1 VSPIADY
8 NLGRAHGTIRIDYDG
23 KRVKEAQQD
32 IKKVGQDSAVSGDQV
47 QGAAE
52 QMQAAYDNISR
63 AVKQLTT
70 DVTRHTAAE
79 TSAKARI
86 QAAEE
91 SLAAVRAKSGA
102 AAKDITN
109 AEKALQRAQTQSASA
124 SERLASSTR
133 ALQIARQKLANTPA
147 PPSDINADSSG
158 LDQTSSRLKN
168 IDKNTKSAASGL
180 NLFSNRLKIM
190 VGGLAIAAPH
200 IAGLGVSLVAL
211 AGLAGVAAGALAA
224 LGAVAGTL
232 AIGMSG
238 IGAVF
243 KAAGADAKSAGT
255 GAASSAKA
263 QRSAAQAI
271 ESAQRSLAAAYENL
285 QQVREDSARGAIQA
299 ARAILSAERDLVNAQ
314 RDAQRA
320 QANLTK
326 ARQDAT
332 RQLEDMRLALTGG
345 ALDERQAILDVARAQ
360 EDLNKVLADPTATAN
375 DRAQAILNL
384 EKQKLALE
392 ETRLENQRL
401 GNDAAEAAAK
411 GVAGSAAVVSAQ
423 DDVRDANQSV
433 ADAQQSLADAGE
445 SARLQQVQAGRDIRD
460 AVQGIVDAQQTLE
473 NAYADA
479 GSAGAGA
486 ASQVSEAMKNISPVA
501 REFVGAILDQAGA
514 WKQVKFAIQ
523 DRLFAGLAKEI
534 KPLAEIYFPLLQ
546 EGAGGIADGL
556 NGMVKEAVGFLKSA
570 DAIGNVRQIFDNTGL
585 AVGNLRTVVRDLLA
599 AFLDIA
605 AVGSDFLP
613 DLATGASNAASRFRE
628 FIAAARESGKLK
640 EWMQGGID
648 AAKSLW
654 ELLKNLGSIISSI
667 FTGLSRDAGGALG
680 TFTQLT
686 GKVADFLKSVEGQD
700 ALAALGNI
708 LRAIGGAT
716 GKVFLSFLK
725 VASDLLVA
733 LEPLIVGVADVAGGL
748 LAGAFQVFGAALQ
761 PVADLLG
768 WLAPFLG
775 PFIGSIY
782 AMNTAINL
790 AKTAWAALNTVM
802 KANPFVLIASLIAAL
817 IILIIQNWDSIAPKL
832 KALWEGIKSV
842 AETVWSAIERAIIE
856 PLQRTWDFISGGLE
870 MVANFFSTTHDLIK
884 GGVENAWNWIG
895 DKISGMMNNIGNFI
909 SNGLGKVGQLFQ
921 GLPGKIGNF
930 IKSLPG
936 MMVNL
941 GKDIINGILRGI
953 GSIGSKIGQELKR
966 LAQNAW
972 NAVKNFFG
980 ISSPSKLMQFA
991 GEMLGE
997 GFVKGL
1003 EGMRS
1008 NVEKAA
1014 LSMASAAAVPIPGLD
1029 LTSPSGMV
1037 FAMTGA
1043 TQEPVGLGSSAR
1055 RPPDPGA
1062 GVATS
1067 AGAASISI
1075 GHLTVQVAG
1084 NLDPTDPVAWRRAMV
1099 GIKDGIRGVDRD
1111 YV

>member
-1 VSPIADY
+1 VGPIADY

-32 IKKVGQDSAVSGDQV
+32 IKNVGRDSAASGDQV

-70 DVTRHTAAE
+70 DVSRHTAAE

-109 AEKALQRAQTQSASA
+109 AERALQRAQTQSAST

-147 PPSDINADSSG
+147 SASDVNVDSSG
-158 LDQTSSRLKN
+158 MDAASSRLKN
-168 IDKNTKSAASGL
+168 IDRNTKSAASGL

-190 VGGLAIAAPH
+190 VGGVAIAVPH
-200 IAGLGVSLVAL
+200 VAGLGVSLVAL

-243 KAAGADAKSAGT
+243 KAAGADAKSAGS

-271 ESAQRSLAAAYENL
+271 ESAQRSLASAYENL
-285 QQVREDSARGAIQA
+285 QQTREEAARGAIQA

-320 QANLTK
+320 QSNLTK

-345 ALDERQAILDVARAQ
+345 ALDERQAILDIARAQ
-360 EDLNKVLADPTATAN
+360 EDLNKVLADPTSTEN

-384 EKQKLALE
+384 EKQRLALE
-392 ETRLENQRL
+392 QTRLANQRL
-401 GNDAAEAAAK
+401 GDDATVAAAK
-411 GVAGSAAVVSAQ
+411 GVAGSESVVAAQ
-423 DDVRDANQSV
+423 DDVRAANQSV
-433 ADAQQSLADAGE
+433 ADAQQSFADAGE

-460 AVQGIVDAQQTLE
+460 AVQGIVEAQQALE
-473 NAYADA
+473 DAYLSAADA
-479 GSAGAGA
+479 GTGA

-556 NGMVKEAVGFLKSA
+556 NGMIKEAVGFLKSA
-570 DAIGNVRQIFDNTGL
+570 EAISNVRQIFDNTGL
-585 AVGNLRTVVRDLLA
+585 AVGNLKTVVRDLLA

-613 DLATGASNAASRFRE
+613 DMATGASNAAARFRE

-648 AAKSLW
+648 AAKELW
-654 ELLKNLGSIISSI
+654 QLLKNLGSIIASV
-667 FTGLSRDAGGALG
+667 FTGLDQAGGGALG
-680 TFTQLT
+680 TLTELT
-686 GKVADFLKSVEGQD
+686 GKVAEFLKTAEGQE
-700 ALAALGNI
+700 ALQSLGAI
-708 LRAIGGAT
+708 LRSIGGAW
-716 GKVFLSFLK
+716 GKVFLTLLES
-725 VASDLLVA
+725 AADLLVI
-733 LEPLIVGVADVAGGL
+733 LEPLIVGVADAAGGL
-748 LAGAFQVFGAALQ
+748 LAGAFQV
-761 PVADLLG
+761 LG
-768 WLAPFLG
+768 EVLKPFAEFLAWASPFLG

-782 AMNTAINL
+782 AMNTAVNL
-790 AKTAWAALNTVM
+790 AKAAWAALNGVM
-802 KANPFVLIASLIAAL
+802 KANPFVLIGSLIAAL
-817 IILIIQNWDSIAPKL
+817 VILIIENWDVIGPKI
-832 KALWEGIKSV
+832 KAAWDWIKTA
-842 AETVWSAIERAIIE
+842 AETTWTAIENAIIE
-856 PLQRTWDFISGGLE
+856 PLQRTWNFITSGLE
-870 MVANFFSTTHDLIK
+870 GINNFFKSSHDLIM
-884 GGVENAWNWIG
+884 GGVEDAWNWIG
-895 DKISGMMNNIGNFI
+895 DKISGMMDNIGNFVT
-909 SNGLGKVGQLFQ
+909 NGLGKVGQLFQ

-953 GSIGSKIGQELKR
+953 GSIGSKIGNELKR
-966 LAQNAW
+966 LAQDAW
-972 NAVKNFFG
+972 DAVRNFFG
-980 ISSPSKLMQFA
+980 IASPSKLMQFA

-997 GFVKGL
+997 GFIKGL

-1014 LSMASAAAVPIPGLD
+1014 LSMASAASVPIPGLD

-1043 TQEPVGLGSSAR
+1043 TQEPVGLGSAAR
-1055 RPPDPGA
+1055 RPTA
-1062 GVATS
+1062 GSAAAATS
-1067 AGAASISI
+1067 GGAASISI
-1075 GHLTVQVAG
+1075 GHLTLQVTG

-1099 GIKDGIRGVDRD
+1099 GIKDGIRQVDRD